1 MSAED
6 RFRDSSG
13 KRECFISMVVSLLDV
28 TTATQQF
35 TVSGYVNAIWQVIPD
50 FEQQEATNKIYP
62 TKKMQEEGMLSV
74 KQQLEDNGK
83 KDDDKKFCEY
93 ILESVAP
100 GGTRYYVTDFELTC
114 APTPRLLAAGCWPL
128 AADANA
134 CPRAGGSRSCCRSTR
149 RRCSRTGG
157 SWSSRRRRPT
167 STTIRRGTATR
178 ARCACQQPQP
188 SASAPAAVDLSRAQ
202 DWAGTIKMAT
212 KFKATLTQ
220 RFKMD

>member
-100 GGTRYYVTDFELTC
+100 GGTRYYVTDFVLTC
-114 APTPRLLAAGCWPL
+114 APCPVPRDHRLLLTPELLGAQAGVVRVAVQPGEDVRGQADRGVRGGGDQLLLLSEGARQRGPGAPANSHSRVRPLLLLWISAVRRIGRARSRWP
-128 AADANA
+128 
-134 CPRAGGSRSCCRSTR
+134 P
-149 RRCSRTGG
+149 
-157 SWSSRRRRPT
+157 SSR
-167 STTIRRGTATR
+167 
-178 ARCACQQPQP
+178 
-188 SASAPAAVDLSRAQ
+188 
-202 DWAGTIKMAT
+202 
-212 KFKATLTQ
+212 Q
-220 RFKMD
+220 R